1 MPTYRKELSVDLY
14 ELTMSQVFWRR
25 GMDNTAT
32 FSLFFR
38 GYPKNRSY
46 YIASGID
53 AALDFLQDF
62 HFSYEDIESL
72 RSTSPLSEDF
82 LTYLANIQFTG
93 DVRAV
98 SEGTIVFA
106 DEPLLEVTAPL
117 IEAQIVETML
127 LNIVT
132 SATLFAT
139 KASRIV
145 QAAAGRPVVDFGSR
159 RTHSEESAM
168 EAARAG
174 YLAGF
179 AGTSNLKAAAL
190 YNIPA
195 FGTMAHSFI
204 QAFGDEHDAFEAYAI
219 EFPDSTTLLVDTY
232 DTLEGVRNAIRV
244 AQTARKN
251 GKSINAI
258 RLDSGDLAQLA
269 KDARSLLN
277 QAGFPEIR
285 IMASGG
291 LDEHS
296 IQDLIASNAPIDA
309 FGVGTRFG
317 TSADA
322 PYIDSVYKLVELD
335 GKPIIKRSEGKRTLP
350 YAKQVYRQIREGEIT
365 GDTITKHPPLD
376 IPELQH
382 ELLQPAIESG
392 RRLQTREPT
401 ATIKNRITSNIQL
414 LPDSIRLLENPV
426 RFPVTVSHELLL
438 PSWTM
443 H

>member
-1 MPTYRKELSVDLY
+1 
-14 ELTMSQVFWRR
+14 MSQVFWRR
-25 GMDNTAT
+25 GVDNTAT

-62 HFSYEDIESL
+62 HFSPEDIESL

-93 DVRAV
+93 DVRAIP
-98 SEGTIVFA
+98 EGTIVFA
-106 DEPLLEVTAPL
+106 DEPLLEVTGPL

-132 SATLFAT
+132 SGTLFAT

-159 RTHSEESAM
+159 RTHSEESAI

-204 QAFGDEHDAFEAYAI
+204 QAFGDEHTAFESYAT

-269 KDARSLLN
+269 KDARSLLDE
-277 QAGFPEIR
+277 AGFPEIR

-296 IQDLIASNAPIDA
+296 IEDLIKSNAPIDA
-309 FGVGTRFG
+309 LGVGTRFG

-335 GKPIIKRSEGKRTLP
+335 GEPIYKLSANKATHP
-350 YAKQVYRQIREGEIT
+350 WAKQVYRKFSHGEMRGDMLTRDSSPMPDGYSVALLETAIEDGQRVAPIESIDVIRDRIASN
-365 GDTITKHPPLD
+365 LD
-376 IPELQH
+376 Q
-382 ELLQPAIESG
+382 LQP
-392 RRLQTREPT
+392 RYRKLREP
-401 ATIKNRITSNIQL
+401 AQYPVETSSDISL
-414 LPDSIRLLENPV
+414 TRLV
-426 RFPVTVSHELLL
+426 QKR
-438 PSWTM
+438 
-443 H
+443 

>member
-53 AALDFLQDF
+53 AAIDFLQNF
-62 HFSYEDIESL
+62 HFSPEDIESL

-98 SEGTIVFA
+98 PEGTIVFA

-117 IEAQIVETML
+117 IESQIVETML

-132 SATLFAT
+132 SATLLAT

-145 QAAAGRPVVDFGSR
+145 QAASGRPVVDFGAR
-159 RTHSEESAM
+159 RTHSEESAI

-174 YLAGF
+174 YIAGF

-190 YNIPA
+190 YNIPS

-204 QAFGDEHDAFEAYAI
+204 QAFGDEHAAFEAYAT

-232 DTLEGVRNAIRV
+232 HTLEGVRNAIRV
-244 AQTARKN
+244 AHTARKN
-251 GKSINAI
+251 GKSINGI

-269 KDARSLLN
+269 KDARSLLD

-309 FGVGTRFG
+309 IGVGTRFG

-350 YAKQVYRQIREGEIT
+350 YAKQVYRQISDGKIATDIIT
-365 GDTITKHPPLD
+365 RHPSPGRSD
-376 IPELQH
+376 QLQ
-382 ELLQPAIESG
+382 ELLQPAIKSG
-392 RRLQTREPT
+392 RRLHIKEPIET
-401 ATIKNRITSNIQL
+401 TKNRIASNLQL
-414 LPDSIRLLENPV
+414 LPDPICNLENPDHFQV
-426 RFPVTVSHELLL
+426 AVSVDLSI
-438 PSWTM
+438 PN
-443 H
+443 